1 MTGTKS
7 NNAVRT
13 ARVSD
18 AEALVGVFQESWRFA
33 YQGIIPH
40 LQLERI
46 IERRG
51 ADWWACQVKQ
61 APKSLLVVDVGGRV
75 AGYANF
81 GVARGRSVQRGEIY
95 ELYLAPDYHGMGLG
109 EGLFEA
115 SRHALDMRCLKGLIV
130 WALSENTSAMNF
142 YWGRGGW
149 PTACKNERI
158 GGTALEKIAFT
169 WD

>member
-1 MTGTKS
+1 MTGTRS
-7 NNAVRT
+7 NIEVRA
-13 ARVSD
+13 ARAAD
-18 AEALVGVFQESWRFA
+18 AEALVSVFQESWRFA

-51 ADWWACQVKQ
+51 NEWWSCQLRQ
-61 APKSLLVVDVGGRV
+61 APKSLLVADVGGQV

-81 GVARGRSVQRGEIY
+81 GVARGRSAQRGEIY
-95 ELYLAPDYHGMGLG
+95 ELYMAPDYQGMGLG

-130 WALSENTSAMNF
+130 WALSENTAAMNF
-142 YWGRGGW
+142 YWSRGGL
-149 PTACKNERI
+149 PSACKNERI
-158 GGTALEKIAFT
+158 GGASLEKIAFV